1 MIWFGTT
8 KVLRP
13 PPLPACD
20 VDHILPNHSAFSD
33 DGVQVYNNIATING
47 LRVADGWQPI
57 SGDFYM
63 ASAGGLIHSLN
74 FSIHKI
80 FTLQFIVEINNTR
93 VWIKGSTPYLEYLV
107 DTASL
112 TAWRG
117 NVLWRQESEARIEEI
132 RKNDITIKYESK
144 DDGF

>member
-1 MIWFGTT
+1 MSYSVTSIYVTFF
-8 KVLRP
+8 L
-13 PPLPACD
+13 
-20 VDHILPNHSAFSD
+20 D

-63 ASAGGLIHSLN
+63 ASAGSQIPLHP
-74 FSIHKI
+74 FIHKI
-80 FTLQFIVEINNTR
+80 FTLQLVVEINNTR

-112 TAWRG
+112 TAWKG
-117 NVLWRQESEARIEEI
+117 DALWRQESEARIEEI